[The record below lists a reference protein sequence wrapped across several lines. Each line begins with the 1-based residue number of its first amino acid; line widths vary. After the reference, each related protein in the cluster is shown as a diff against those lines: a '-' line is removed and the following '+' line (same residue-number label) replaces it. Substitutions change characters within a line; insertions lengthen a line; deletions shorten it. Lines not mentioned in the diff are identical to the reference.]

1 MARMDAAPEQ
11 WQFAKMAVYYPFP
24 NSCGSITLCEVA
36 VDSKPWKNSMILLN
50 KYYLRIFSLLLNL
63 LLVFAM
69 GKSAYAAD
77 MDIRRAVA
85 THYDEHLEDL
95 FVWFH
100 QNPELG
106 FLERETSARLAAE
119 LRELGIDVTGGI
131 GGTGLV
137 GIIENGEGPLVL
149 VRADMDGLPILEDSG
164 LVYSSRN
171 RQIDRAGKEVPV
183 MHACGHDMHMTTLVG
198 TAKLLMDNLD
208 KWSGKVMLVGQPAEE
223 IINGAKAMLEDG
235 LYDRFG
241 VPDYAIGLHVSS
253 SMPSGLVA
261 VREGIVQSSA
271 DSVDITVRG
280 VGGHGAYPHQTIDPI
295 YVGSQLVIAMQGII
309 SRQINPLSPAVIT
322 VGSFQGGSKHN
333 IISDEVSLQLTV
345 RTDSEK
351 TRDQVLD
358 SIRDTA
364 LNIGRLNGLPD
375 DLLPI
380 VRMGFESTP
389 TNVNNSEAV
398 RKLLPVWAGQFGYSP
413 LVTAPRTGMGAE
425 DFAYFTQT
433 EHNVPGVFFSVG
445 GASGDLMNEIVA
457 GTASAPPHHSAF
469 FYIDPNSVKA
479 GVEAMYIAAVEL
491 LNNP

>member
-1 MARMDAAPEQ
+1 M
-11 WQFAKMAVYYPFP
+11 
-24 NSCGSITLCEVA
+24 
-36 VDSKPWKNSMILLN
+36 LN
-50 KYYLRIFSLLLNL
+50 ISYYLRMPVFLLSLLLL
-63 LLVFAM
+63 IPM
-69 GKSAYAAD
+69 GQSTDAAD
-77 MDIRRAVA
+77 MDIRRAVTA
-85 THYDEHLEDL
+85 HYDNHLEDL
-95 FVWFH
+95 FIWFH

-106 FLERETSARLAAE
+106 FLEQETSARLAAE
-119 LRELGIDVTGGI
+119 LRDLGIDVVEGV

-137 GIIENGEGPLVL
+137 GMIENGEGPLIL

-164 LVYSSRN
+164 LAYRSRN
-171 RQIDRAGKEVPV
+171 RQIDRVGLEVPV

-198 TAKLLMDNLD
+198 TAKLLMDNRD

-235 LYDRFG
+235 LYERFG

-253 SMPSGLVA
+253 GMPSGLVA

-295 YVGSQLVIAMQGII
+295 YVGSQLVIALQGII

-322 VGSFQGGSKHN
+322 VGSFRGGSKHN
-333 IISDEVSLQLTV
+333 IISNEVNLQLTV

-351 TRDQVLD
+351 TRNQVLG

-375 DLLPI
+375 DLMPI

-389 TNVNNSEAV
+389 TNVNDREAV
-398 RKLLPVWAGQFGYSP
+398 RKVLPVWADQLGYSP
-413 LVTAPRTGMGAE
+413 LVTSPRTGMGAE

-445 GASGDLMNEIVA
+445 GAPTDLMNQIAA

-479 GVEAMYIAAVEL
+479 GAEAMYTAAIEL

>member
-1 MARMDAAPEQ
+1 MM
-11 WQFAKMAVYYPFP
+11 
-24 NSCGSITLCEVA
+24 
-36 VDSKPWKNSMILLN
+36 LN
-50 KYYLRIFSLLLNL
+50 ISHYLRMPVLLLSLLLL
-63 LLVFAM
+63 ISM
-69 GKSAYAAD
+69 GQPTDAAD
-77 MDIRRAVA
+77 MDIRRAVTA
-85 THYDEHLEDL
+85 HYDNHLEDL

-106 FLERETSARLAAE
+106 FLEQETSARLAAE
-119 LRELGIDVTGGI
+119 LRDLGIDVVEGV

-137 GIIENGEGPLVL
+137 GMIENGEGPLIL

-164 LVYSSRN
+164 LAYRSRN
-171 RQIDRAGKEVPV
+171 RQIDRVGIEVPV

-198 TAKLLMDNLD
+198 TAKLLMDNRD

-235 LYDRFG
+235 LYERFG

-253 SMPSGLVA
+253 GMPSGLVA

-295 YVGSQLVIAMQGII
+295 YVGSQLVIALQGII

-333 IISDEVSLQLTV
+333 IISNEVSLQLTV

-351 TRDQVLD
+351 TRNQVLG

-375 DLLPI
+375 DLMPI

-389 TNVNNSEAV
+389 TNVNDSEAV
-398 RKLLPVWAGQFGYSP
+398 RKVLPVWADQLGYSP
-413 LVTAPRTGMGAE
+413 LVTSPRTGMGAE

-445 GASGDLMNEIVA
+445 GAPADLMNQIAA

-479 GVEAMYIAAVEL
+479 GTEAMYTAAIEL

>member
-1 MARMDAAPEQ
+1 MMLNISYYFRMPV
-11 WQFAKMAVYYPFP
+11 F
-24 NSCGSITLCEVA
+24 
-36 VDSKPWKNSMILLN
+36 LL
-50 KYYLRIFSLLLNL
+50 SLLLL
-63 LLVFAM
+63 IPM
-69 GKSAYAAD
+69 GQSTDAAD
-77 MDIRRAVA
+77 MDIRRAVTA
-85 THYDEHLEDL
+85 HYDNHLEDL

-106 FLERETSARLAAE
+106 FLEQETSARLAAE
-119 LRELGIDVTGGI
+119 LRDLGIDVVEGV

-137 GIIENGEGPLVL
+137 GMIENGEGPLIL

-164 LVYSSRN
+164 LAYRSRN
-171 RQIDRAGKEVPV
+171 RQIDRVGLEVPV

-198 TAKLLMDNLD
+198 TAKLLMDNRD

-235 LYDRFG
+235 LYERFG

-253 SMPSGLVA
+253 GMPSGLVA

-295 YVGSQLVIAMQGII
+295 YVGSQLVIALQGII

-333 IISDEVSLQLTV
+333 IISNEVSLQLTV

-351 TRDQVLD
+351 TRTQVLG

-375 DLLPI
+375 DLMPI

-389 TNVNNSEAV
+389 TNVNDREAV
-398 RKLLPVWAGQFGYSP
+398 RKVLPVWADQLGYSP
-413 LVTAPRTGMGAE
+413 LVTSPRTGMGAE

-445 GASGDLMNEIVA
+445 GAPADLMNQIAA

-479 GVEAMYIAAVEL
+479 GAEAMYTAAIEL

>member
-1 MARMDAAPEQ
+1 MM
-11 WQFAKMAVYYPFP
+11 
-24 NSCGSITLCEVA
+24 
-36 VDSKPWKNSMILLN
+36 LN
-50 KYYLRIFSLLLNL
+50 ISYYLRMPVFLLSLLLL
-63 LLVFAM
+63 IPM
-69 GKSAYAAD
+69 GQSTDAAD
-77 MDIRRAVA
+77 MDIRRAVTA
-85 THYDEHLEDL
+85 HYDNHLEDL
-95 FVWFH
+95 FIWFH

-106 FLERETSARLAAE
+106 FLEQETSARLAAE
-119 LRELGIDVTGGI
+119 LRDLGIDVVEGV

-137 GIIENGEGPLVL
+137 GMIENGEGPLIL

-164 LVYSSRN
+164 LAYRSRN
-171 RQIDRAGKEVPV
+171 RQIDRVGLEVPV

-198 TAKLLMDNLD
+198 TAKLLMDNRD

-235 LYDRFG
+235 LYERFG

-253 SMPSGLVA
+253 GMPSGLVA

-295 YVGSQLVIAMQGII
+295 YVGSQLVIALQGII

-322 VGSFQGGSKHN
+322 VGSFRGGSKHN
-333 IISDEVSLQLTV
+333 IISNEVNLQLTV

-351 TRDQVLD
+351 TRNQVLG

-375 DLLPI
+375 DLMPI

-389 TNVNNSEAV
+389 TNVNDREAV
-398 RKLLPVWAGQFGYSP
+398 RKVLPVWADQLGYSP
-413 LVTAPRTGMGAE
+413 LVTSPRTGMGAE

-445 GASGDLMNEIVA
+445 GAPTDLMNQIAA

-479 GVEAMYIAAVEL
+479 GAEAMYTAAIEL

>member
-1 MARMDAAPEQ
+1 
-11 WQFAKMAVYYPFP
+11 
-24 NSCGSITLCEVA
+24 
-36 VDSKPWKNSMILLN
+36 
-50 KYYLRIFSLLLNL
+50 
-63 LLVFAM
+63 
-69 GKSAYAAD
+69 
-77 MDIRRAVA
+77 
-85 THYDEHLEDL
+85 
-95 FVWFH
+95 
-100 QNPELG
+100 
-106 FLERETSARLAAE
+106 
-119 LRELGIDVTGGI
+119 
-131 GGTGLV
+131 
-137 GIIENGEGPLVL
+137 
-149 VRADMDGLPILEDSG
+149 
-164 LVYSSRN
+164 
-171 RQIDRAGKEVPV
+171 
-183 MHACGHDMHMTTLVG
+183 
-198 TAKLLMDNLD
+198 
-208 KWSGKVMLVGQPAEE
+208 MLVGQPAEE

-345 RTDSEK
+345 RTDSER

>member
-1 MARMDAAPEQ
+1 MM
-11 WQFAKMAVYYPFP
+11 
-24 NSCGSITLCEVA
+24 
-36 VDSKPWKNSMILLN
+36 LN
-50 KYYLRIFSLLLNL
+50 ISYYLRMPVFLLSLLLL
-63 LLVFAM
+63 IPM
-69 GKSAYAAD
+69 GQSTDAAD
-77 MDIRRAVA
+77 MDIRRAVTA
-85 THYDEHLEDL
+85 HYDDHLEDL

-106 FLERETSARLAAE
+106 FLEQETSARLAAE
-119 LRELGIDVTGGI
+119 LRDLGIDVVEGV

-137 GIIENGEGPLVL
+137 GMIENGEGPLIL

-164 LVYSSRN
+164 LAYRSRN
-171 RQIDRAGKEVPV
+171 RQIDRVGLEVPV

-198 TAKLLMDNLD
+198 TAKLLMDNRD

-235 LYDRFG
+235 LYERFG

-253 SMPSGLVA
+253 GMPSGLVA

-295 YVGSQLVIAMQGII
+295 YVGSQLVIALQGII

-333 IISDEVSLQLTV
+333 IISNEVSLQLTV

-351 TRDQVLD
+351 TRTQVLG

-375 DLLPI
+375 DLMPI

-389 TNVNNSEAV
+389 TNVNDREAV
-398 RKLLPVWAGQFGYSP
+398 RKVLPVWADQLGYSP
-413 LVTAPRTGMGAE
+413 LVTSPRTGMGAE

-445 GASGDLMNEIVA
+445 GAPADLMNQIAA

-479 GVEAMYIAAVEL
+479 GAEAMYTAAIEL

>member
-1 MARMDAAPEQ
+1 MPV
-11 WQFAKMAVYYPFP
+11 F
-24 NSCGSITLCEVA
+24 
-36 VDSKPWKNSMILLN
+36 LL
-50 KYYLRIFSLLLNL
+50 SLLLL
-63 LLVFAM
+63 IPM
-69 GKSAYAAD
+69 GQSTDAAD
-77 MDIRRAVA
+77 MDIRRAVTA
-85 THYDEHLEDL
+85 HYDNHLEDL
-95 FVWFH
+95 FVWFQ

-106 FLERETSARLAAE
+106 FLEQETSARLAAE
-119 LRELGIDVTGGI
+119 LRDLGIDVVEGV

-137 GIIENGEGPLVL
+137 GMIENGEGPLIL

-164 LVYSSRN
+164 LAYRSRN
-171 RQIDRAGKEVPV
+171 RQIDRVGLEVPV

-198 TAKLLMDNLD
+198 TAKLLMDNRD

-235 LYDRFG
+235 LYERFG

-253 SMPSGLVA
+253 GMPSGLVA

-295 YVGSQLVIAMQGII
+295 YVGSQLVIALQGII

-333 IISDEVSLQLTV
+333 IISNEVSLQLTV

-351 TRDQVLD
+351 TRTQVLG

-375 DLLPI
+375 DLMPI

-389 TNVNNSEAV
+389 TNVNDREAV
-398 RKLLPVWAGQFGYSP
+398 RKVLPVWADQLGYSP
-413 LVTAPRTGMGAE
+413 LVTSPRTGMGAE

-445 GASGDLMNEIVA
+445 GAPADLMNQIAA

-479 GVEAMYIAAVEL
+479 GAEAMYTAAIEL